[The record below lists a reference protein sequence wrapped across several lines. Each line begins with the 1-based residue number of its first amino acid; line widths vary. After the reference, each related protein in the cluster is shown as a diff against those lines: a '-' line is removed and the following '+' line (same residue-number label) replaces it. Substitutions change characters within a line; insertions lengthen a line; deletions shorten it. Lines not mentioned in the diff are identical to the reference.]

1 MTVAEERPER
11 SLVPLRDW
19 ALWKRPRNWII
30 YTLSTEAIT
39 LLLVV
44 GIFISVPV
52 SGRDLLMFTILAVLG
67 LAHAEATRK
76 IERLRRTLSVTPHI
90 NMTSVWLLPGALLLP
105 APLMAVLGAVLYAHL
120 GFRSWSNLGHVAAHR
135 TIINATTV
143 ILSSFGAALAAH
155 WAAGGPVS
163 TTMDIEQVSLAVLAA
178 AAGYFVVNLLIAT
191 AGLYLAAPE
200 KATWS
205 RLVGSYDDN
214 ALEVTTLCLGGLLGL
229 VLIHLPLLAM
239 LIFFPMFVLQR
250 SVLAKQ
256 LEELASK
263 DQKTG
268 LLNAVAWHDNGN
280 HELSRAT
287 RTGREFS
294 VLMIDLDFFKK
305 INDTYGHLAGDDMLI
320 ALAGLLKRETRTHDL
335 VGRFGGEE
343 FVVLLAGAP
352 EEEALAAAERIRH
365 MISELVVQSQTNDG
379 KPVVIADRSAS
390 IGVATYPA
398 AGTTL
403 DEVLACADAAV
414 YVAKREGRNR
424 VVGSLYRE
432 AAPATPG

>member
-1 MTVAEERPER
+1 MTATEEHVGR
-11 SLVPLRDW
+11 SWQTLRNW
-19 ALWKRPRNWII
+19 ALWRRPRNWIV
-30 YTLSTEAIT
+30 YTLCTEAIT
-39 LLLVV
+39 LVLVATLFV
-44 GIFISVPV
+44 VAPV
-52 SGRDLLMFTILAVLG
+52 SGRDLAMFAILAVLG
-67 LAHAEATRK
+67 LVHAEATRK
-76 IERLRRTLSVTPHI
+76 MERMRRTLSVTPHI
-90 NMTSVWLLPGALLLP
+90 NMISVWLLPAALLLP
-105 APLMAVLGAVLYAHL
+105 APLMAVLVTVLYVHL
-120 GFRSWSNLGHVAAHR
+120 GSRSWANLSHVAPHR
-135 TIINATTV
+135 TAINTATV
-143 ILSSFGAALAAH
+143 ILSTFSAALAAH
-155 WAAGGPVS
+155 QVAGGRL
-163 TTMDIEQVSLAVLAA
+163 TATMDIEQFSLAILAA
-178 AAGYFVVNLLIAT
+178 VAAYFLVNLLIAT
-191 AGLYLAAPE
+191 IGLYLAAPE

-229 VLIHLPLLAM
+229 VLINQPLLAIM
-239 LIFFPMFVLQR
+239 IFFPMFVLQR

-280 HELSRAT
+280 QELSRAS
-287 RTGREFS
+287 RGGREFS

-320 ALAGLLKRETRTHDL
+320 ALADLLQRETRTHDL

-352 EEEALAAAERIRH
+352 EEEALAAAERIRR
-365 MISELVVQSQTNDG
+365 MITELVVPSQTNDG
-379 KPVVIADRSAS
+379 KPVVISDRSAS

-424 VVGSLYRE
+424 VVGSLYPE
-432 AAPATPG
+432 SVSATPG